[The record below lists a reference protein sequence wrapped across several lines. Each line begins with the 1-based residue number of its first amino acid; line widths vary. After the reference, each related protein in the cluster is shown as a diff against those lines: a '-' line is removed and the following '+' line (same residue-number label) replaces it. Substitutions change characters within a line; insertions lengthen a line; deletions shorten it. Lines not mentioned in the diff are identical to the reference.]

1 MELSEI
7 QTQFC
12 EMAQITAQ
20 EAAQY
25 SGLLSATL
33 SRVDQAVSGRT
44 LTQTQKALL
53 CRAAA
58 ALAYR
63 ELVTLQVAAEPSFSA
78 GDVSVTQQASRLQ
91 AAKELARQAIA
102 PVRELLGESDFS
114 FLRVVS

>member
-12 EMAQITAQ
+12 EMAQITTQ

-25 SGLLSATL
+25 GGLLSATL
-33 SRVDQAVSGRT
+33 ARINQAVEGRT
-44 LTQTQKALL
+44 LSQTQKTLL

-63 ELVTLQVAAEPSFSA
+63 ELVTLQIAAEPSFSA
-78 GDVSVTQQASRLQ
+78 GDVSVTQQSSRLQ
-91 AAKELARQAIA
+91 AAKELAQQALT